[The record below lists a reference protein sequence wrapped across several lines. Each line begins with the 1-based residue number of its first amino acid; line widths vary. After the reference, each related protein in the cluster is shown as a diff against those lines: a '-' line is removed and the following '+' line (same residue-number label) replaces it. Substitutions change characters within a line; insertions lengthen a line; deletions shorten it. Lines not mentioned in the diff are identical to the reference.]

1 MQAEVLVV
9 LAVSGAKGAAAA
21 ADLGLA
27 ADLE

>member
-21 ADLGLA
+21 DLGLA